1 LELFREVALKAVVRT
16 VLIFAA
22 FALAAAPAV
31 ALDNPGSDH
40 SSGTPGA
47 SHVPST
53 VPPSGTTGPSN
64 SEHGTSGPQGP
75 PDNAGGGPPS
85 DVPPS
90 QARALGKT
98 ECQKLKSNFGDNK
111 SAFGKCIAAV
121 AKGLQNDKPTKATF
135 KAACDKA
142 GLSHKKKKGQK
153 HSPFSACVIAG
164 AHALND

>member
-1 LELFREVALKAVVRT
+1 MKTLVRT
-16 VLIFAA
+16 VSICA
-22 FALAAAPAV
+22 ALALVAAPAV

-40 SSGTPGA
+40 G
-47 SHVPST
+47 
-53 VPPSGTTGPSN
+53 PPAGTTGPSN
-64 SEHGTSGPQGP
+64 AHHGTSGPQGP
-75 PDNAGGGPPS
+75 PDSAGGGPPA

-121 AKGLQNDKPTKATF
+121 AKGLQDDTPTKATF
-135 KAACDKA
+135 KAACK
-142 GLSHKKKKGQK
+142 GLSHKKVKGQK

>member
-1 LELFREVALKAVVRT
+1 MRTLVRT
-16 VLIFAA
+16 GLIFAA
-22 FALAAAPAV
+22 LALAAAPAV

-64 SEHGTSGPQGP
+64 SQHGTSGPQGP
-75 PDNAGGGPPS
+75 PDNAGGGAPS

-90 QARALGKT
+90 QARALGRT
-98 ECQKLKSNFGDNK
+98 ECQSLKSSFGKNK

-121 AKGLQNDKPTKATF
+121 AKGLQNDTPTKATF
-135 KAACDKA
+135 KATCDNA

-153 HSPFSACVIAG
+153 HSPFSACVLAG
-164 AHALND
+164 ARALNS